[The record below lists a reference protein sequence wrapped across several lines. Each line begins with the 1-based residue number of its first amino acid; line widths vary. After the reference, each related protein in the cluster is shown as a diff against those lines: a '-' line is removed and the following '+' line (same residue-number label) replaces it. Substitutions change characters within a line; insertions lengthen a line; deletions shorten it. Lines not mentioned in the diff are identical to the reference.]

1 MKVSAPLKHYLMK
14 KIIFLLALI
23 TGLSFNLHAQQD
35 KSKRASPPDSLT
47 VKTDAGATIT
57 INYSR
62 PSLKG
67 RDLQTLVPLN
77 VVWRTGANEAT
88 TFEVD
93 KDVKINGKDLKA
105 GKYSLYTIP
114 GEIESTIIFNKTWKQ
129 WGTQHKPED
138 DVLRVQTPTQT
149 GNPSVEQ
156 FTITADKS
164 GEVKLAWGDV
174 ALAFDVQ

>member
-1 MKVSAPLKHYLMK
+1 MK
-14 KIIFLLALI
+14 KIIFFLALFV
-23 TGLSFNLHAQQD
+23 GFSLNSQAQQD

-47 VKTDAGATIT
+47 VKTESGATIT

-67 RDLQTLVPLN
+67 RELATLAPLDA
-77 VVWRTGANEAT
+77 VWRTGANEAT

-93 KDVKINGKDLKA
+93 KDVKINGQALKA

-129 WGTQHKPED
+129 WGTQYKED
-138 DVLRVQTPTQT
+138 DDALRVQVLTKA
-149 GNPSVEQ
+149 GNPVVET
-156 FTITADKS
+156 FTISANKQ
-164 GEVKLAWGDV
+164 GLVKLAWGDV
-174 ALAFDVQ
+174 TLDFEVK

>member
-1 MKVSAPLKHYLMK
+1 MKNLF
-14 KIIFLLALI
+14 FLLAFVV
-23 TGLSFNLHAQQD
+23 GFSLSANAQQD
-35 KSKRASPPDSLT
+35 KSKRQSPPDSLT
-47 VKTDAGATIT
+47 VKIASGATIK

-67 RDLQTLVPLN
+67 RELVTLVPLN
-77 VVWRTGANEAT
+77 QVWRTGANEAT

-93 KDVKINGKDLKA
+93 RDVKINGKDLKA

-138 DVLRVQTPTQT
+138 DVLRVQTLTKV
-149 GNPSVEQ
+149 GNPEVEM
-156 FTITADKS
+156 FTISADKN
-164 GEVKLAWGDV
+164 GKVQLAWGDV
-174 ALAFDVQ
+174 SLSFDVK

>member
-1 MKVSAPLKHYLMK
+1 MK
-14 KIIFLLALI
+14 KIIFFLALFV
-23 TGLSFNLHAQQD
+23 GFSLNSQAQQD
-35 KSKRASPPDSLT
+35 KSKRVSPPDSLS
-47 VKTDAGATIT
+47 VKTESGATIT

-67 RDLQTLVPLN
+67 RELSTLVPLD

-93 KDVKINGKDLKA
+93 KDVNINGKTLKA

-129 WGTQHKPED
+129 WGTQYKVD
-138 DVLRVQTPTQT
+138 DDALRIQVLTKVS
-149 GNPSVEQ
+149 NPVVET
-156 FTITADKS
+156 FTISADKK
-164 GEVKLAWGDV
+164 GLVKLAWGDAILDFEV
-174 ALAFDVQ
+174 K